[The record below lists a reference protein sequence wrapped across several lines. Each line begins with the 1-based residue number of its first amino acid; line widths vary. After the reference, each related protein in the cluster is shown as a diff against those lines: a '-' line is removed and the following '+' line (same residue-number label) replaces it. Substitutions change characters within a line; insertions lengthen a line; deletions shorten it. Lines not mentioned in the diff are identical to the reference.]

1 MENNL
6 MVCGGGDAMFLSLA
20 PLRGYWM
27 MVKGVKKSIHE
38 EERTQHGY

>member
-20 PLRGYWM
+20 PTGGNGV
-27 MVKGVKKSIHE
+27 MVNGMTISIHE
-38 EERTQHGY
+38 EERTQHGH